1 MFISLTLPPP
11 VLPGDTELG
20 SMWAHLLSNLLC
32 ILEGDPRK
40 EYYNP
45 FPLPP
50 VPPLP
55 AGAAGHSLQVFVV
68 LISLIFMTSKS
79 CLLIPRAKIKRK
91 EKELMNK
98 KLLERNMDI

>member
-1 MFISLTLPPP
+1 
-11 VLPGDTELG
+11 
-20 SMWAHLLSNLLC
+20 MWAHLLSNLPC

-45 FPLPP
+45 LTYNPVPLPP

-55 AGAAGHSLQVFVV
+55 ASAAGYSLQVFVV

-91 EKELMNK
+91 EKALMNK
-98 KLLERNMDI
+98 KLLERNKDS